1 MYPAA
6 VLFDLDGTL
15 VDTER
20 ANVESVVLACRRWGA
35 ELDREDRAF
44 VVGHSWNE
52 IHTLIQRKH
61 RIPPD
66 MHQLIAAAVDE
77 KRRIM
82 LEQGYTPLPGAV
94 ELVKRLAERTKLAVV
109 SGASKVEVEEAVAGI
124 GLTDCFQF
132 LMGAQDYNRG
142 KPHPE
147 PYQMAM
153 QRLGVSSESVIV
165 VEDAEPGI
173 LAGRA
178 AGAKVIAVR
187 IANFSGYDLSAANVV
202 VETLVDVTDDLCE
215 RLLS

>member
-1 MYPAA
+1 M
-6 VLFDLDGTL
+6 
-15 VDTER
+15 
-20 ANVESVVLACRRWGA
+20 
-35 ELDREDRAF
+35 DREDRAF